1 MAQGREAGAPAPRSG
16 RSGRRSGARPLDDDA
31 LLDLVQRRTLA
42 YFWDFAHPTSG
53 LARERSNRQF
63 GYGPE
68 TVTTGG
74 SGFGIMALLVGVER
88 GWLSREAVAAR
99 LLETVRFLARASS
112 YHGVFPHFL
121 DGETGRTTPFTRKD
135 DGGDIVETAFLMMG
149 LLCARQYL
157 DAEAPVEKELRLR
170 ILWLWDDV
178 EWDWHAPQGDVLLW
192 HWSPNHGWAMRHEI
206 RGWNECLVA
215 YVLAAGSAR
224 HPIGEAVYHQGWA
237 MGPVFRNGRRFFDI
251 ELPLGPDL
259 GGPLFFSHYSFMGLD
274 PRGLVDRYADYWRQ
288 NVAHTAINR
297 AYCIANPKGFAGYG
311 PDCWGLTASDSPG
324 GYAAHAPDNDRG
336 VISPTAALSA
346 MPYAPAEAMRVL
358 RHLHGLAG
366 DRLWTCLGFADAF
379 SAQAG
384 WTAASHLAID
394 QGPIVAMIENHRS
407 GLLWRL
413 FMSCPEVQT
422 GLRRLGFASPHLR

>member
-1 MAQGREAGAPAPRSG
+1 MPRGRNKSATASRPGG
-16 RSGRRSGARPLDDDA
+16 RSSEPLEDDA

-74 SGFGIMALLVGVER
+74 SGFGIMGLLVGVER
-88 GWLSREAVAAR
+88 GWLPREAVAAR
-99 LLETVRFLARASS
+99 LLDTVRFLAKASS

-121 DGETGRTTPFTRKD
+121 DGETGLTKPFTRKD

-157 DAEAPVEKELRLR
+157 DGVAPVEAELRLR
-170 ILWLWDDV
+170 IQWLWDDV
-178 EWDWHAPQGDVLLW
+178 EWAWHAPEGDVLLW

-206 RGWNECLVA
+206 RGWNECLLV

-224 HPIGEAVYHQGWA
+224 HPIGADVYHRGWA
-237 MGPVFRNGRRFFDI
+237 TGPAFRNGKSFYGI
-251 ELPLGPDL
+251 ELPLGPDQ

-274 PRGLVDRYADYWRQ
+274 PRGLLDRYADYWQQ

-297 AYCIANPKGFAGYG
+297 AYCLANPKGFAGYG
-311 PDCWGLTASDSPG
+311 PDCWGLTASDSLG
-324 GYAAHAPDNDRG
+324 GYAAQAPDEDRG
-336 VISPTAALSA
+336 VISPTAALSSL
-346 MPYAPAEAMRVL
+346 PYAPEAAMQVL
-358 RHLHGLAG
+358 RNLYERRR
-366 DRLWTCLGFADAF
+366 DRLWTCLGFVDAF
-379 SAQAG
+379 SETRG
-384 WTAASHLAID
+384 WTAGSHLAID
-394 QGPIVAMIENHRS
+394 QGPIVVMIENHRS

>member
-1 MAQGREAGAPAPRSG
+1 MAGAGGKGAAAAH
-16 RSGRRSGARPLDDDA
+16 GRRREQLLDDDA

-88 GWLSREAVAAR
+88 GWLARDAVAAR
-99 LLETVRFLARASS
+99 LLDTVRFLAGATS

-121 DGETGRTTPFTRKD
+121 DGETGATKPFTRKD
-135 DGGDIVETAFLMMG
+135 DGGDIVETAFLTMG

-157 DAEAPVEKELRLR
+157 DGDTPVEAELRLR
-170 ILWLWDDV
+170 IQWLLDDV
-178 EWDWHAPQGDVLLW
+178 EWAWHAPEGDVLLW

-206 RGWNECLVA
+206 RGWNECLLV

-224 HPIGEAVYHQGWA
+224 HPIGEEVYHRGWA
-237 MGPVFRNGRRFFDI
+237 TGPAFRNGKSFYGI
-251 ELPLGPDL
+251 ELPLGPDQ
-259 GGPLFFSHYSFMGLD
+259 GGPLFFCHYSFMGLD
-274 PRGLVDRYADYWRQ
+274 PRGLVDRYADYWQQ

-297 AYCIANPKGFAGYG
+297 AHCLANPNGFAGYG
-311 PDCWGLTASDSPG
+311 PDCWGLTASDSLG
-324 GYAAHAPDNDRG
+324 GYAAHAPDEDRG
-336 VISPTAALSA
+336 VISPTAALASL
-346 MPYAPAEAMRVL
+346 PYAPEAAMQVL
-358 RHLHGLAG
+358 RHLYERRR
-366 DRLWTCLGFADAF
+366 DRLWTCLGFVDAF
-379 SAQAG
+379 SDTQG
-384 WTAASHLAID
+384 WTAGSHLAID
-394 QGPIVAMIENHRS
+394 QGPIVVMIENHRS

-422 GLRRLGFASPHLR
+422 GLRRLGFTSPHLR